1 MALPRDPAAAL
12 ESGPLE
18 WLGQESRFRHRRRGA
33 RRIRTLVRE
42 TIENTVDL
50 LTAAA
55 YVVILV
61 LVVLNAWIVRSSNV
75 DVRNEDDE

>member
-1 MALPRDPAAAL
+1 M
-12 ESGPLE
+12 
-18 WLGQESRFRHRRRGA
+18 
-33 RRIRTLVRE
+33 
-42 TIENTVDL
+42 DL